1 MPVDFPPIF
10 YTATMVKILREQGS
24 SQYAMEL
31 AELILRE
38 RPDHEEVRQLLAEM
52 KEEQRRVFER
62 FKSGGGGGGNKIQE
76 APSVEA
82 PFDLGGAR
90 PAQDDEVT
98 REYKITDF
106 GDLTD
111 PAFHDPIV
119 ELDSPREN
127 AHLTLVENPEPA
139 SPRERKIQKLESLLS
154 RVQEWRKGLDASCQ
168 A

>member
-38 RPDHEEVRQLLAEM
+38 RPDHEEVRQLMAEM
-52 KEEQRRVFER
+52 KEEARRAFDR
-62 FKSGGGGGGNKIQE
+62 FKSGGNKVPE

-90 PAQDDEVT
+90 PTHDDDVT
-98 REYKITDF
+98 QEYKITDF

-119 ELDSPREN
+119 ELDLPREGT
-127 AHLTLVENPEPA
+127 HLTLVENPEPA
-139 SPRERKIQKLESLLS
+139 GPRERKIQKLETLLT
-154 RVQEWRKGLDASCQ
+154 RVQEWRKGLDASHQ